1 MNTKIKYLLVAIFI
15 MFCLLCLTYRQMCK
29 EKTTNKEKTETTL
42 TGSIDFERSK
52 KFSAIR
58 ILSVS
63 DTLLAVDAFGE
74 KLKINEWYVQ
84 SNVTHVVFPINPKS
98 RNYTK
103 LDWMMEG
110 GEKKLTQAKITN
122 GSPVDI
128 YVEAEIL
135 ILGKWEIVLND
146 LEKYQMVFL
155 K

>member
-1 MNTKIKYLLVAIFI
+1 
-15 MFCLLCLTYRQMCK
+15 MCK
-29 EKTTNKEKTETTL
+29 EKTTNKEKTETAL

-122 GSPVDI
+122 GSSVDI

-135 ILGKWEIVLND
+135 ILGEWEIVLND